1 MEELR
6 FLFGI
11 RRIKMDKIA
20 VYPGSFDP
28 ITLGHLDIIERA
40 ASVFDKVIVG
50 VLENPDKKNSLF
62 NAEER
67 VELINKVVSD
77 IKNVEVEFFNGLTIN
92 YLHKKNAHI
101 IIRGLRAVSDFEY
114 ELQMASINSKLDPN
128 IETLFMMT
136 NSKYSYLSS
145 SIVKQVAMYGGCI
158 KELVPDKIIKELL
171 VRIESK

>member
-1 MEELR
+1 MN
-6 FLFGI
+6 
-11 RRIKMDKIA
+11 KIA

-40 ASVFDKVIVG
+40 ANVFDKVIVG
-50 VLENPDKKNSLF
+50 VLENPDKRNMLF
-62 NAEER
+62 TAVER
-67 VELINKVVSD
+67 VELIKKVVFD
-77 IKNVEVEFFNGLTIN
+77 MKNVEVEFFHGLTIN
-92 YLHKKNAHI
+92 YLHKKNANV

-114 ELQMASINSKLDPN
+114 ELQMASINNKLDPG

-136 NSKYSYLSS
+136 NNKYSYLSS

-158 KELVPDKIIKELL
+158 KELVPDKIIKEIL

>member
-1 MEELR
+1 MEEPR
-6 FLFGI
+6 FLSGI
-11 RRIKMDKIA
+11 GRFEMDKVA

-40 ASVFDKVIVG
+40 ASVFDKVIVA
-50 VLENPDKKNSLF
+50 VLENPDKKSALF
-62 NAEER
+62 TVEER
-67 VELINKVVSD
+67 VKLINKVVMG

-92 YLHKKNAHI
+92 YLHKKNAHV

-114 ELQMASINSKLDPN
+114 ELQMASINNKLDPD

-136 NSKYSYLSS
+136 NNKYSYLSS

-158 KELVPDKIIKELL
+158 KELVPDKIIREIL
-171 VRIESK
+171 VRIEGK